1 MTSLTQVK
9 DDRTTVGNVQITW
22 NWIRC
27 PDIRKEMAMTMPDN
41 KKPWTDTLPFPR
53 RWLAYI
59 AIKIIVIAL
68 GIYLALRWK
77 GVL

>member
-1 MTSLTQVK
+1 MVASASSELDHSTGGCLGVRKVK
-9 DDRTTVGNVQITW
+9 
-22 NWIRC
+22 
-27 PDIRKEMAMTMPDN
+27 AMTLPDN

-53 RWLAYI
+53 RWLGYI

-68 GIYLALRWK
+68 GVYLALRWK